1 MRIDRTTIGRYICR
15 ASVKGYREIDSEAEL
30 FMKGPPRILTD
41 TAIAYGRVGSNVELG
56 KYFRIRILCSFVS
69 SSKES
74 DVSTKYGTCLKWAS
88 IRTTFKILGWI
99 FIFLFQYAMLL
110 AFPLPE
116 TSFG

>member
-56 KYFRIRILCSFVS
+56 KY
-69 SSKES
+69 
-74 DVSTKYGTCLKWAS
+74 LKWAS
-88 IRTTFKILGWI
+88 IKTTLKILTLI

>member
-56 KYFRIRILCSFVS
+56 KYLRRNGLIFCLFVS
-69 SSKES
+69 A
-74 DVSTKYGTCLKWAS
+74 TKIVLYGY
-88 IRTTFKILGWI
+88 I
-99 FIFLFQYAMLL
+99 
-110 AFPLPE
+110 
-116 TSFG
+116 